1 MNEAAPPPRRGHS
14 RLALGIILLTLGA
27 ALLALNLG
35 VRMPWELWRYFPV
48 PLLALGLWG
57 VVSPSRNLDR
67 IGGMWLLANGLFCL
81 IGIFGLF
88 GLGWSSAWPIY
99 IIAAG
104 LSVILHQDRGVC
116 GTRGAARKGDE

>member
-1 MNEAAPPPRRGHS
+1 MNEDTPPPRRGHS

-27 ALLALNLG
+27 SLLALNLG
-35 VRMPWELWRYFPV
+35 VRVPWELWKYFPV
-48 PLLALGLWG
+48 PLIALGLWG
-57 VVSPSRNLDR
+57 IVSPSRNLDR
-67 IGGMWLLANGLFCL
+67 VGGMWLLTNGLFCL

-104 LSVILHQDRGVC
+104 LSVIMQHDGGRAHSAHRIG
-116 GTRGAARKGDE
+116 RGDE